1 MKCKQCGA
9 ELPEAAKFCVFCGTE
24 QEGQDANE
32 VTAQQAEPTKCW
44 QCGAELPDEA
54 KFCFFCGTSQENPAA
69 NEAMAQEAL
78 PTVCWQ
84 CGAELPE
91 EAAFCGFCGAERKA
105 PGSVIDVAQVTE
117 FEKPA
122 RQNVP
127 DEQSPLF
134 AEGRTYWHGFFS
146 KDPTSEISRASTS
159 RSPFWVLAAA
169 ANALLFS
176 LALCNNIPQLANY
189 GVDSFVH
196 TVLQC
201 IKEVVPDSRSI
212 LYGMD
217 NYIPE
222 LNLSAIYSKFVPFAL
237 VSLAAFAV
245 EAIVVYILLCTL
257 KRQPESIPSL
267 LNVISISLFPIT
279 AVSALN
285 LLLGLIYPPLTVCTL
300 VAAAFIHIVLL
311 YEGIKKFAGANTSSV
326 WQIGLTVLV
335 VCVASMAAMRFVF
348 RNAVSDF
355 ISALANGILEETDS
369 VFVDVVSYLLDILD
383 SVM

>member
-1 MKCKQCGA
+1 
-9 ELPEAAKFCVFCGTE
+9 
-24 QEGQDANE
+24 
-32 VTAQQAEPTKCW
+32 
-44 QCGAELPDEA
+44 
-54 KFCFFCGTSQENPAA
+54 
-69 NEAMAQEAL
+69 MAQEAL

-105 PGSVIDVAQVTE
+105 PGSVIDVVQVTE

-127 DEQSPLF
+127 DEQSSLF

-196 TVLQC
+196 AVLQC

-222 LNLSAIYSKFVPFAL
+222 MDLSAIYSEFVPFAL

-245 EAIVVYILLCTL
+245 EAIVVYILLYAL
-257 KRQPESIPSL
+257 KRQPKSISAL

-311 YEGIKKFAGANTSSV
+311 YEGIKKIAGASTSSV

-335 VCVASMAAMRFVF
+335 VCVASMAAMRFAF
-348 RNAVSDF
+348 RNALSDF
-355 ISALANGILEETDS
+355 MSALVNGILEETDS
-369 VFVDVVSYLLDILD
+369 VFIDVVSYLLDILD